1 VCVQVCV
8 CVRERVIDGLKT
20 IALCAMPW
28 RPSHKHT
35 ASAQQC
41 IWASD
46 YPPFLFPRTLANPP
60 FLCHHLLFLC
70 SKLNYRSPLQVCSN
84 CPHFPAFCSISTK
97 GHIKPGVCN
106 RENALW
112 INECKMGFVRLLAPQ
127 ITPTCPEKAQ
137 KLWEIKINKYGPWNT
152 MPRNPQT
159 VYLYFLHWVE
169 YLQNWW
175 QSEW

>member
-1 VCVQVCV
+1 MCVCV
-8 CVRERVIDGLKT
+8 CVWVIDGLKT

-46 YPPFLFPRTLANPP
+46 NPPSLFPRTLAKPP
-60 FLCHHLLFLC
+60 FLCHHLFFLF

-84 CPHFPAFCSISTK
+84 CPHFSAFCRISTK

-112 INECKMGFVRLLAPQ
+112 INECKMGFVRLLALQ
-127 ITPTCPEKAQ
+127 RGKQRSCDTVQCKH
-137 KLWEIKINKYGPWNT
+137 KMVVEIKRPGEELPV
-152 MPRNPQT
+152 QGVT
-159 VYLYFLHWVE
+159 VIAPDTHRRSLW
-169 YLQNWW
+169 
-175 QSEW
+175 SA